1 MFILNSICFLGFLEK
16 RVRVRNFGID
26 ETQIDKLVDF
36 VNKSYTR
43 VIWNFH
49 FQSLMFGYLKC
60 RFSSGNLQDEA
71 ADQRKQ
77 EGFQSFLN
85 PFINQ

>member
-1 MFILNSICFLGFLEK
+1 M
-16 RVRVRNFGID
+16 RNFDID

-36 VNKSYTR
+36 GNKFYKR

-49 FQSLMFGYLKC
+49 FQSSMFGYLKC

-71 ADQRKQ
+71 ADLREQ
-77 EGFQSFLN
+77 EGILSFLN
-85 PFINQ
+85 PFIH